1 MDSPQGLVVPVVR
14 EVQKK
19 SIFEI
24 ADDLARLQVSTVS
37 YIHTY
42 IHTYIHS
49 ISIHTI
55 IWSLLYVY
63 SLLQ

>member
-42 IHTYIHS
+42 IHS